1 MVSKFTLPELIQNL
15 NVSENLNQ
23 KKKKDEEE
31 QEEEVKEKQ
40 LRRRIRK
47 HEENAKKFRLE

>member
-1 MVSKFTLPELIQNL
+1 VVSKFTLPELIQNL